1 MEKEEEDN
9 GERIESEIRK
19 EEKGLWDTYILMDI
33 ENFSINNM
41 STKTIFDKIIRKGLI
56 ITKKQKKG
64 ISKFLKR

>member
-41 STKTIFDKIIRKGLI
+41 STKMIFDKIIRKGLI
-56 ITKKQKKG
+56 ITKKKKG
-64 ISKFLKR
+64 Y